1 MTKRR
6 ILLTFLAAAATL
18 FGGGVILGWFFS
30 APKYRGAKS
39 DHFDGRRFHNLQT
52 TTHAGFS
59 DMVRWMANRDQGPWQ
74 KWREITPA
82 APPPRRV
89 AGGALRVTW
98 VNHSTFLIQ
107 TEGLNILTDPI
118 WSERC
123 SPVSFAGP
131 KRHHAPGIRFEDL
144 PPIDVVLISH
154 NHYDHMDVHT
164 LRRLEARDRPRFV
177 TGTGNGPFLRARGL
191 SRVDELTWWQSI
203 DLGAVRVTMGPA
215 QHFSARTPFDRN
227 RTLWGSFVIEGDWP
241 RVFFAADTGYW
252 RHFEE
257 VRASFGAIELAL
269 LPIGAYE
276 PRWFM
281 RPAHMN
287 PADAVQAHLD
297 LQARLSVAMH
307 FGTFRLTDEARDE
320 PPQQLG
326 EALDAR
332 GVPRD
337 RFRVLRPGQT
347 LTVPS

>member
-1 MTKRR
+1 M
-6 ILLTFLAAAATL
+6 
-18 FGGGVILGWFFS
+18 GVT
-30 APKYRGAKS
+30 PPR
-39 DHFDGRRFHNLQT
+39 FDGRRYENPGESASRTMRELLRWQVT
-52 TTHAGFS
+52 AVRRPWPAWVEQEHA
-59 DMVRWMANRDQGPWQ
+59 VTLP
-74 KWREITPA
+74 
-82 APPPRRV
+82 
-89 AGGALRVTW
+89 GAVPTGTLALTF
-98 VNHSTFLIQ
+98 VNHSTFLLQ
-107 TEGLNILTDPI
+107 TGAATILTDPV
-118 WSERC
+118 WSDRA
-123 SPVSFAGP
+123 SPLPFAGP
-131 KRHHAPGIRFEDL
+131 RRVHAPGVPFDRL
-144 PPIDVVLISH
+144 PRIDIVLVSH
-154 NHYDHMDVHT
+154 NHYDHMDLHT

-177 TGTGNGPFLRARGL
+177 TGTGNAPFLRARGL

-203 DLGAVRVTMGPA
+203 DLGAVRVAMGPA

-287 PADAVQAHLD
+287 PAEAVQAHLD

-347 LTVPS
+347 LIVPS

>member
-1 MTKRR
+1 M
-6 ILLTFLAAAATL
+6 
-18 FGGGVILGWFFS
+18 GVT
-30 APKYRGAKS
+30 PPR
-39 DHFDGRRFHNLQT
+39 FDGRRYENPGESASRTMRELLRWQFTAVRRPWPAWVEQE
-52 TTHAGFS
+52 HA
-59 DMVRWMANRDQGPWQ
+59 VTLP
-74 KWREITPA
+74 
-82 APPPRRV
+82 
-89 AGGALRVTW
+89 GAVPTGTLALTF
-98 VNHSTFLIQ
+98 VNHSTFLLQ
-107 TEGLNILTDPI
+107 TGGATILTDPV
-118 WSERC
+118 WSDRA
-123 SPVSFAGP
+123 SPLPFAGP
-131 KRHHAPGIRFEDL
+131 RRVHAPGVPFDRL
-144 PPIDVVLISH
+144 PRIDIVLVSH
-154 NHYDHMDVHT
+154 NHYDHMDLHT

-177 TGTGNGPFLRARGL
+177 TGTGNAPFLRARGL

-307 FGTFRLTDEARDE
+307 FGTFRLTDEARDD

-332 GVPRD
+332 RVPRD

-347 LTVPS
+347 LMVPA

>member
-1 MTKRR
+1 M
-6 ILLTFLAAAATL
+6 
-18 FGGGVILGWFFS
+18 GVT
-30 APKYRGAKS
+30 PPR
-39 DHFDGRRFHNLQT
+39 FDGRRYENPGESASRTMRELLRWQFTAVRRPWPAWVEQE
-52 TTHAGFS
+52 HA
-59 DMVRWMANRDQGPWQ
+59 VTLP
-74 KWREITPA
+74 
-82 APPPRRV
+82 
-89 AGGALRVTW
+89 GAVPTGTLALTF
-98 VNHSTFLIQ
+98 VNHSTFLLQ
-107 TEGLNILTDPI
+107 TGAATILTDPV
-118 WSERC
+118 WSDRA
-123 SPVSFAGP
+123 SPLPFAGP
-131 KRHHAPGIRFEDL
+131 RRVHAPGVPFDRL
-144 PPIDVVLISH
+144 PRIDIVLVSH
-154 NHYDHMDVHT
+154 NHYDHMDLHT

-227 RTLWGSFVIEGDWP
+227 RTLWGSFVIEGDCP

-257 VRASFGAIELAL
+257 VRARFGAIELAL

>member
-1 MTKRR
+1 M
-6 ILLTFLAAAATL
+6 
-18 FGGGVILGWFFS
+18 GVT
-30 APKYRGAKS
+30 PPR
-39 DHFDGRRFHNLQT
+39 FDGRRYENPGESASRTMRELLRWQFTAVRRPWPAWVEQE
-52 TTHAGFS
+52 HA
-59 DMVRWMANRDQGPWQ
+59 VTLP
-74 KWREITPA
+74 
-82 APPPRRV
+82 
-89 AGGALRVTW
+89 GAVPTGTLVLTF
-98 VNHSTFLIQ
+98 VNHSTFLLQ
-107 TEGLNILTDPI
+107 TGAATILTDPV
-118 WSERC
+118 WSDRA
-123 SPVSFAGP
+123 SPLPFAGP
-131 KRHHAPGIRFEDL
+131 RRVHAPGVAFDRL
-144 PPIDVVLISH
+144 PRIDVVLVSH
-154 NHYDHMDVHT
+154 NHYDHMDLHT

-307 FGTFRLTDEARDE
+307 FGTFRLTDEAWDE
-320 PPQQLG
+320 PPRQLG

>member
-1 MTKRR
+1 M
-6 ILLTFLAAAATL
+6 
-18 FGGGVILGWFFS
+18 GVT
-30 APKYRGAKS
+30 PPR
-39 DHFDGRRFHNLQT
+39 FDGRRYENPGESASRTMRELLRWQFTAVRRPWPAWVEQE
-52 TTHAGFS
+52 HA
-59 DMVRWMANRDQGPWQ
+59 VTLP
-74 KWREITPA
+74 
-82 APPPRRV
+82 
-89 AGGALRVTW
+89 GAVPTGTLVLTF
-98 VNHSTFLIQ
+98 VNHSTFLLQ
-107 TEGLNILTDPI
+107 TGGAAILTDPV
-118 WSERC
+118 WSDRA
-123 SPVSFAGP
+123 SPLPFAGP
-131 KRHHAPGIRFEDL
+131 RRVHAPGVAFDRL
-144 PPIDVVLISH
+144 PRIDVVLVSH
-154 NHYDHMDVHT
+154 NHYDHMDLHT
-164 LRRLEARDRPRFV
+164 LKRLEARDRPRFV
-177 TGTGNGPFLRARGL
+177 TSTGNGPFLRARGL

-203 DLGAVRVTMGPA
+203 DLGTVRVTMGPA

-257 VRASFGAIELAL
+257 VRASVGAIALAL

-307 FGTFRLTDEARDE
+307 FGTFRLTDEARDD
-320 PPQQLG
+320 PPQHLG

>member
-1 MTKRR
+1 M
-6 ILLTFLAAAATL
+6 
-18 FGGGVILGWFFS
+18 GVT
-30 APKYRGAKS
+30 PPR
-39 DHFDGRRFHNLQT
+39 FDGRRYENPGESASRTMRELLRWQFTAVRRPWPAWVEQE
-52 TTHAGFS
+52 HA
-59 DMVRWMANRDQGPWQ
+59 VTLP
-74 KWREITPA
+74 
-82 APPPRRV
+82 
-89 AGGALRVTW
+89 GAVPTGTLALTF
-98 VNHSTFLIQ
+98 VNHSTFLVQ
-107 TEGLNILTDPI
+107 TGAATILTDPV
-118 WSERC
+118 WSDRA
-123 SPVSFAGP
+123 SPLPFAGP
-131 KRHHAPGIRFEDL
+131 RRVHAPGVPFDRL
-144 PPIDVVLISH
+144 PRIDIVLVSH
-154 NHYDHMDVHT
+154 NHYDHMDLHT

-227 RTLWGSFVIEGDWP
+227 RTLSGSFVIEGDWP

-307 FGTFRLTDEARDE
+307 FGTFRLTDEAWDD
-320 PPQQLG
+320 PPRHLG

-347 LTVPS
+347 LTVSS

>member
-1 MTKRR
+1 M
-6 ILLTFLAAAATL
+6 
-18 FGGGVILGWFFS
+18 GVT
-30 APKYRGAKS
+30 PPR
-39 DHFDGRRFHNLQT
+39 FDGRRYENPGESASRTMRELLRWQFTAVRRPWPAWVEQG
-52 TTHAGFS
+52 HA
-59 DMVRWMANRDQGPWQ
+59 VTLP
-74 KWREITPA
+74 
-82 APPPRRV
+82 
-89 AGGALRVTW
+89 GAVPTGTLALTF
-98 VNHSTFLIQ
+98 VNHSTFLLQ
-107 TEGLNILTDPI
+107 TGGAAILTDPV
-118 WSERC
+118 WSDRA
-123 SPVSFAGP
+123 SPLPFAGP
-131 KRHHAPGIRFEDL
+131 RRVHAPGVAFDRL
-144 PPIDVVLISH
+144 PRIDVVLVSH
-154 NHYDHMDVHT
+154 NHYDHMDLHT

-191 SRVDELTWWQSI
+191 SGVDELTWWQSI
-203 DLGAVRVTMGPA
+203 DLGTVRVTMGPA

-257 VRASFGAIELAL
+257 VRASVGAIELAL

-297 LQARLSVAMH
+297 LHARLSVAMH
-307 FGTFRLTDEARDE
+307 FGTFRLTDEGRDD
-320 PPQQLG
+320 PPQHLG

-347 LTVPS
+347 LTVRS

>member
-1 MTKRR
+1 M
-6 ILLTFLAAAATL
+6 
-18 FGGGVILGWFFS
+18 GVT
-30 APKYRGAKS
+30 PPR
-39 DHFDGRRFHNLQT
+39 FDGRRYENPGESASRTMRELLRWQLT
-52 TTHAGFS
+52 AVRRPWPAWVEQEHA
-59 DMVRWMANRDQGPWQ
+59 VTLP
-74 KWREITPA
+74 
-82 APPPRRV
+82 
-89 AGGALRVTW
+89 GAVPTGTLALTF
-98 VNHSTFLIQ
+98 VNHSTFLLQ
-107 TEGLNILTDPI
+107 TGAATILTDPV
-118 WSERC
+118 WSDRA
-123 SPVSFAGP
+123 SPLPFAGP
-131 KRHHAPGIRFEDL
+131 RRVHAPGVPFDRL
-144 PPIDVVLISH
+144 PRIDIVLVSH
-154 NHYDHMDVHT
+154 NHYDHMDLHT

-177 TGTGNGPFLRARGL
+177 TGTGNSPFLRTRGL

-203 DLGAVRVTMGPA
+203 DFGTVRITMGPA

-320 PPQQLG
+320 PPRQLG

>member
-1 MTKRR
+1 MGVTPPRFDRR
-6 ILLTFLAAAATL
+6 RYENPGESASRTMRELLRWQLTAVRRPWPAWVEQEHAVTLPGAVPTGTLALTF
-18 FGGGVILGWFFS
+18 
-30 APKYRGAKS
+30 
-39 DHFDGRRFHNLQT
+39 
-52 TTHAGFS
+52 
-59 DMVRWMANRDQGPWQ
+59 
-74 KWREITPA
+74 
-82 APPPRRV
+82 
-89 AGGALRVTW
+89 
-98 VNHSTFLIQ
+98 VNHSTFLLQ
-107 TEGLNILTDPI
+107 TGAATILTDPV
-118 WSERC
+118 WSDRA
-123 SPVSFAGP
+123 SPLPFAGP
-131 KRHHAPGIRFEDL
+131 RRVHAPGVLFDRL
-144 PPIDVVLISH
+144 PRIDIVLVSH
-154 NHYDHMDVHT
+154 NHYDHMDLHT

-203 DLGAVRVTMGPA
+203 DLGAVRVAMGPA

-257 VRASFGAIELAL
+257 VRASFGPIELAL

-337 RFRVLRPGQT
+337 RFRVLPPGQT

>member
-1 MTKRR
+1 MAVTPPR
-6 ILLTFLAAAATL
+6 
-18 FGGGVILGWFFS
+18 
-30 APKYRGAKS
+30 
-39 DHFDGRRFHNLQT
+39 FDGRRYDNPGESASRTLRELLRWQFTAVRRPWPAWVEQE
-52 TTHAGFS
+52 HA
-59 DMVRWMANRDQGPWQ
+59 
-74 KWREITPA
+74 
-82 APPPRRV
+82 V
-89 AGGALRVTW
+89 ALPQAVPTATLALTF
-98 VNHSTFLIQ
+98 VNHSTFLLQ
-107 TEGLNILTDPI
+107 TGAATILTDPV
-118 WSERC
+118 WCDRA
-123 SPVSFAGP
+123 SPVPFAGP
-131 KRHHAPGIRFEDL
+131 RRVHAPGVPFDWL
-144 PPIDVVLISH
+144 PRIDIVLVSH
-154 NHYDHMDVHT
+154 NHYDHMDLHT

-203 DLGAVRVTMGPA
+203 ELGAVRLTMGPA

-257 VRASFGAIELAL
+257 VRARFGAIDLAL

-287 PADAVQAHLD
+287 PADAVQAHID
-297 LQARLSVAMH
+297 LQARLTVAMH
-307 FGTFRLTDEARDE
+307 FGTFRLTDEAWDD
-320 PPQQLG
+320 PPRHLG

-337 RFRVLRPGQT
+337 RFRVLRPGET
-347 LTVPS
+347 LIVPS